1 MRKNALLL
9 IIYEVAIYLAPLI
22 TAPYVARVLGA
33 NGTGIYSY
41 TYSIASY
48 FILFVQ
54 LGVSLYGRREIASNT
69 SKEKASNTFWEIF
82 SVTTIAFAVVSAA
95 YLAFVLCLGQQF
107 RTELMIQYIL
117 LVGAW
122 LDISWLFFGLEK
134 FKIAITRNMIVKV
147 LSLLLVFVF
156 IKTPEDT
163 NKYILLMALSSL
175 ASTLVMWITLPKHI
189 NRPTAH
195 ERKTR
200 DHLKGMVVLFLPILA
215 IQLYSI
221 TDKICLGLMTNMS
234 EVGIYE
240 NVYKIS
246 RVPVAAITAIGTVML
261 PRITNMIANGKKKL
275 SKKYIDKS
283 LSATLLIGSACAF
296 GLASVSHPFV
306 DIYLGDEYASGAPVL
321 QLLSLVLIII
331 AWGNVFRMQY
341 ILPNKMDKLYL
352 KSVIL
357 GVITNILLNLLLIPR
372 YNSFGAA
379 LASLAS
385 ELAICIYQTVAIR
398 KKFNMI
404 QLMAANSK
412 YVIGGAI
419 MAAIVYAIGLAL
431 NGMNEF
437 ALLIM
442 QIAIGALSY
451 FIIIILFERMGE
463 TRILTE
469 ELVKLKRR
477 IIK

>member
-1 MRKNALLL
+1 
-9 IIYEVAIYLAPLI
+9 
-22 TAPYVARVLGA
+22 
-33 NGTGIYSY
+33 
-41 TYSIASY
+41 
-48 FILFVQ
+48 
-54 LGVSLYGRREIASNT
+54 
-69 SKEKASNTFWEIF
+69 
-82 SVTTIAFAVVSAA
+82 
-95 YLAFVLCLGQQF
+95 
-107 RTELMIQYIL
+107 
-117 LVGAW
+117 
-122 LDISWLFFGLEK
+122 
-134 FKIAITRNMIVKV
+134 
-147 LSLLLVFVF
+147 
-156 IKTPEDT
+156 
-163 NKYILLMALSSL
+163 
-175 ASTLVMWITLPKHI
+175 
-189 NRPTAH
+189 
-195 ERKTR
+195 
-200 DHLKGMVVLFLPILA
+200 
-215 IQLYSI
+215 
-221 TDKICLGLMTNMS
+221 MS

-352 KSVIL
+352 KSVVL

-419 MAAIVYAIGLAL
+419 MAAIVHTIGLAL

-442 QIAIGALSY
+442 QITTGALSY
-451 FIIIILFERMGE
+451 FIIIILFERMGG